1 MVSSVDSGQSSAL
14 DPDRLADSYNTGL
27 RKVLDRHAPSVTRR
41 VRDRPSSPWLSGDV
55 RDARRKRRAAE
66 RRWRKSGLTIHR
78 QMFVH
83 QRSAVVAVIE
93 QAKRQYYDDKIN
105 STSSSKQLFA
115 AFSELQGKSRT
126 TPLPTSI
133 PRRDLPQK
141 FSLYVSVTALYVS
154 VPALYVSVTA
164 LYVSVPALYVSV
176 TALYVS
182 VPALYVSVP
191 ALYVSVPALYV
202 SVTALYVSVT
212 RTL

>member
-41 VRDRPSSPWLSGDV
+41 VRDRPSSPWLSDDV

-115 AFSELQGKSRT
+115 AFSELQGKSRN

-141 FSLYVSVTALYVS
+141 FCNFFHDKIKQIRSDLDSTPCDPPSYSVYNGPSLSSFRPVTEK
-154 VPALYVSVTA
+154 
-164 LYVSVPALYVSV
+164 
-176 TALYVS
+176 
-182 VPALYVSVP
+182 
-191 ALYVSVPALYV
+191 
-202 SVTALYVSVT
+202 
-212 RTL
+212 

>member
-41 VRDRPSSPWLSGDV
+41 VRDRPSSPWLSDDV

-78 QMFVH
+78 QMFAH

-141 FSLYVSVTALYVS
+141 FFQMQTLSIAVDRNLDLVAVTVCLSENHTV
-154 VPALYVSVTA
+154 LEEG
-164 LYVSVPALYVSV
+164 
-176 TALYVS
+176 
-182 VPALYVSVP
+182 
-191 ALYVSVPALYV
+191 
-202 SVTALYVSVT
+202 
-212 RTL
+212 